1 MSQARWLKIFFLIHK
16 LSFRS
21 LMVRKVSWFGTLL
34 FACCLLVMFSFSL
47 GTPLLVRN
55 DVRVGSFWAIAEFVC
70 ALTIGRMFFA
80 EQESF
85 ALDFMLAANA
95 PRSAIFLGKVFFT
108 ALLILSFQCCVAV
121 FWAFLYNI
129 SFSDVCLLFFTLV
142 AVSFFFAF
150 GTAALGAL
158 VCALTAKSVGKE
170 ILQPLLF
177 FPLQSGILL
186 AATTLCMQ
194 SVQMESAGALSTQS
208 WWAILFFYPILFSAL
223 GCVLSSVLLKES

>member
-1 MSQARWLKIFFLIHK
+1 MTFANWLKIFFLIHK

-21 LMVRKVSWFGTLL
+21 LIVRKASWFGTLL

-47 GTPLLVRN
+47 GTPVLARN
-55 DVRVGSFWAIAEFVC
+55 DVRIGSLWAIEEFMC

-85 ALDFMLAANA
+85 ALDFLLAADV
-95 PRSAIFLGKVFFT
+95 PRSAMFLGKVFFT
-108 ALLILSFQCCVAV
+108 ALLIFSFQCCVGV
-121 FWAFLYNI
+121 FWVFLYNI
-129 SFSDVCLLFFTLV
+129 SFSDVCLLFPTLL
-142 AVSFFFAF
+142 AVSLFFAF

-158 VCALTAKSVGKE
+158 ICALTAKSVGRE

-194 SVQMESAGALSTQS
+194 SVQMSSTGAWSAQS

-223 GCVLSSVLLKES
+223 GCLLSSVLLKES